1 MKKSEVHNVR
11 GSDSVKKYIAFDIG
25 GTQIKSGIVSKSGIL
40 LNHETTLTEAHL
52 GGEQIVQKII
62 ILAEQL
68 MNEHAVSG
76 IGISTAGI
84 VDIHKG
90 IITGGVE
97 HIPRYA
103 CIPIIARLQAVL
115 KVPISIENDVNC
127 ALFGEMW
134 QGVGR
139 DENNCIMLT
148 LGTGIGGAIVINK
161 KLYRGHSFS
170 AGEWGNM
177 LIEGKTFEEV
187 ASISGLISLVRKYKG
202 SGNWNG
208 EKIFEL
214 YDQKDKEVIHA
225 VQIFF
230 KHLAIGISNLA
241 YIFNPKVI
249 IIGGGITNRGNRFLE
264 EVKEEVQKYLNP
276 EIYNNCE
283 IKLAQNRNH
292 AGMIGSIYHF
302 LHQYK

>member
-1 MKKSEVHNVR
+1 MQKNEIHNVR
-11 GSDSVKKYIAFDIG
+11 GSGSVKKYIAFDIG
-25 GTQIKSGIVSKSGIL
+25 GTQIKYGVVSELGIL
-40 LNHETTLTEAHL
+40 LNHKTILTEAHL
-52 GGEQIVQKII
+52 GGEQVVQKLIS
-62 ILAEQL
+62 LAEQL
-68 MNEHAVSG
+68 MNEHVVSG

-90 IITGGVE
+90 IITGGVD

-103 CIPIIARLQAVL
+103 GIPIIDRLQTVL

-127 ALFGEMW
+127 ASFGEQW

-139 DENNCIMLT
+139 DESNFIMLT

-177 LIEGKTFEEV
+177 LIEGKPFEEV
-187 ASISGLISLVRKYKG
+187 ASISGLIYLVRKYKG

-208 EKIFEL
+208 ETIFEL

-241 YIFNPKVI
+241 YIFNPQAI
-249 IIGGGITNRGNRFLE
+249 IIGGGITDRGNRFLE
-264 EVKEEVQKYLNP
+264 EVKAEVRKYLNP
-276 EIYNNCE
+276 EIYSNCE

-302 LHQYK
+302 LHHHK